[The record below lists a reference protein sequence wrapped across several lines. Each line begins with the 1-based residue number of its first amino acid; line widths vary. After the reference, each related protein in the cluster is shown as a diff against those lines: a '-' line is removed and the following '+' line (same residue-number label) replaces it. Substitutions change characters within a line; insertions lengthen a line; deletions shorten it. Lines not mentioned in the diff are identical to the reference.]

1 MYNVYKILEG
11 DTLESIASK
20 FNTTVNELMNMNNLD
35 ETSLRASDQ
44 IIVPETS
51 KKYFEYYTVKK
62 GDSIYAIAR
71 RYNINPELLASLN
84 GLEYSDYIYPDQTI
98 MIPKSNYSY
107 YITKDGD
114 TFDSVMNILDVSRDK
129 FLKDN
134 NIIYLLEGQ
143 LLVKETK

>member
-62 GDSIYAIAR
+62 
-71 RYNINPELLASLN
+71 
-84 GLEYSDYIYPDQTI
+84 
-98 MIPKSNYSY
+98 
-107 YITKDGD
+107 
-114 TFDSVMNILDVSRDK
+114 
-129 FLKDN
+129 
-134 NIIYLLEGQ
+134 
-143 LLVKETK
+143 ETAFML